1 MNSILDLF
9 YEFGEAQS
17 TLFTEEQ
24 WSTLKSRF
32 AVEEGQ
38 DADMDDNLI
47 AIIDSFLRTVE
58 SMLTAKTSFSI
69 KMNKLSS
76 WVEHTKNSRM
86 LNSEERFILFITQ
99 HLLKLH
105 QKTSYLFNVEI
116 DCSERGFVLKSRSTR
131 YMVKLFNN
139 DDLRTKW
146 GDTVFKIG
154 NEDGSTDLKIDLR
167 VLLDTTVQR
176 HNVEN
181 DISSGEFAKYDP
193 GRLKHQSDRCKLMIE
208 GKIIINNMISRD
220 IDICSIPILQI
231 CGTELII
238 LVNPLVAPGL
248 YVGNELHSFS
258 LLNTFENFKLVPDL
272 VKRLEISKQ
281 MYGSWM
287 FCWRSCQNCSKTKG
301 INQRAKVPTKNRAA
315 CTSKEAM
322 GKKKLDRVPWTE
334 IDAITKVISAN
345 EYLQMASQR
354 NNITLPEVQ
363 MLLQRTI
370 MNESQ
375 SILGKLDNLDATI
388 NDLKED
394 AIAAKEENM
403 SLKEEL
409 SSLKNKINMIYSSE
423 TYHKLAERVTG
434 RPMTKE
440 EFDSCC
446 EDNVNIGVLN
456 PVMYTIKKR
465 YDLLKKPINFAKLP
479 SEAELLSEEKAAPFS
494 PLAACAG
501 RWGEKMLLMRM
512 WHRTSQYY
520 IDEEGENRVAAQTI
534 LKQEEQEEQ
543 EEEQ

>member
-1 MNSILDLF
+1 MFFFFFSTNNVPRKSSFSDLSILDQTCTSLGINSILDLS

-32 AVEEGQ
+32 AVEEDQ

-76 WVEHTKNSRM
+76 WVEHAKNSRM

-99 HLLKLH
+99 HLLKLY

-116 DCSERGFVLKSRSTR
+116 DCSEWDFVLKSRLTR
-131 YMVKLFNN
+131 YMVKVNKLRDLMYFNINLVEKMEELFNN
-139 DDLRTKW
+139 DALRTKW

-181 DISSGEFAKYDP
+181 DVSSGEFAKYDP

-238 LVNPLVAPGL
+238 LVNSLVAPGL

-272 VKRLEISKQ
+272 VKSLLKFRNKCMEAGCFVGDRVKTAQ
-281 MYGSWM
+281 RQKGS
-287 FCWRSCQNCSKTKG
+287 TKG
-301 INQRAKVPTKNRAA
+301 PKYQQKTEQPVPV
-315 CTSKEAM
+315 
-322 GKKKLDRVPWTE
+322 KKLWTR
-334 IDAITKVISAN
+334 
-345 EYLQMASQR
+345 R
-354 NNITLPEVQ
+354 N
-363 MLLQRTI
+363 
-370 MNESQ
+370 
-375 SILGKLDNLDATI
+375 
-388 NDLKED
+388 
-394 AIAAKEENM
+394 
-403 SLKEEL
+403 
-409 SSLKNKINMIYSSE
+409 
-423 TYHKLAERVTG
+423 
-434 RPMTKE
+434 
-440 EFDSCC
+440 
-446 EDNVNIGVLN
+446 
-456 PVMYTIKKR
+456 
-465 YDLLKKPINFAKLP
+465 
-479 SEAELLSEEKAAPFS
+479 
-494 PLAACAG
+494 
-501 RWGEKMLLMRM
+501 
-512 WHRTSQYY
+512 
-520 IDEEGENRVAAQTI
+520 
-534 LKQEEQEEQ
+534 
-543 EEEQ
+543 